1 LAKFIGVVNVQR
13 AREIMNQKFISS
25 VHKPVKYAGRM
36 VAQKHWRQ
44 RFETSIHGRT
54 AKRTADKDGKSIGE
68 KYQGIVYGITED
80 IAR

>member
-1 LAKFIGVVNVQR
+1 MMENEL
-13 AREIMNQKFISS
+13 EIRKMNLKFISS

-54 AKRTADKDGKSIGE
+54 AKGTADKDGKSIGQE
-68 KYQGIVYGITED
+68 YQGIV
-80 IAR
+80 